1 MVWLLSDIKHYYLLV
16 QIKAKDSKTL
26 NIFHKC
32 VLNHYPF
39 NLIHLIHLPIYLSF
53 KFAPNVRKLIIIKP
67 NEDLRRS
74 LSRKR
79 SVCIS
84 RPKMKVLDKENRV
97 MVEPLSIGHFQDMEM
112 CFPEWR
118 LHLSEGHQYNGYGK
132 FFFFFFFFFHL
143 ESKFASCCFEERCS
157 KTEVSSAKGQQY
169 QSYRNIFFFHSESKF
184 SSRCFEQR
192 CSKAE
197 VPSAKKLQ
205 EHFFFLIWS
214 QYLCP
219 CFLNAGVPKETYS
232 CSNWPMHY
240 HRGLT
245 YVGWHDEQ
253 SIAFTAFRNLS
264 YLNA

>member
-1 MVWLLSDIKHYYLLV
+1 
-16 QIKAKDSKTL
+16 
-26 NIFHKC
+26 
-32 VLNHYPF
+32 
-39 NLIHLIHLPIYLSF
+39 
-53 KFAPNVRKLIIIKP
+53 
-67 NEDLRRS
+67 
-74 LSRKR
+74 
-79 SVCIS
+79 
-84 RPKMKVLDKENRV
+84 MKVLDKENRV
-97 MVEPLSIGHFQDMEM
+97 MVEPLSIRHFQDMEM

-132 FFFFFFFFFHL
+132 FFFFFFTWSQNLHPVVLKKGAPKQRFLQRKDNNIKVTGTFYFSFGVKICIPLFWTKVLQSRGSFSEKVTGTFFF
-143 ESKFASCCFEERCS
+143 F
-157 KTEVSSAKGQQY
+157 
-169 QSYRNIFFFHSESKF
+169 
-184 SSRCFEQR
+184 
-192 CSKAE
+192 
-197 VPSAKKLQ
+197 
-205 EHFFFLIWS
+205 IWS

>member
-1 MVWLLSDIKHYYLLV
+1 
-16 QIKAKDSKTL
+16 
-26 NIFHKC
+26 
-32 VLNHYPF
+32 
-39 NLIHLIHLPIYLSF
+39 
-53 KFAPNVRKLIIIKP
+53 
-67 NEDLRRS
+67 
-74 LSRKR
+74 
-79 SVCIS
+79 
-84 RPKMKVLDKENRV
+84 MKVLDKENRV

-132 FFFFFFFFFHL
+132 FFFFFFSLGVKICIPLFWRKVLQNRGFFS
-143 ESKFASCCFEERCS
+143 ERTTISKLQEH
-157 KTEVSSAKGQQY
+157 
-169 QSYRNIFFFHSESKF
+169 FFFHSESKF
-184 SSRCFEQR
+184 ASRCFEQR

-219 CFLNAGVPKETYS
+219 CFLNADVPKETYS

>member
-132 FFFFFFFFFHL
+132 FFFFFFFFFSL
-143 ESKFASCCFEERCS
+143 GVKICILLFWRKVLQNRGFFSERTTIS
-157 KTEVSSAKGQQY
+157 
-169 QSYRNIFFFHSESKF
+169 
-184 SSRCFEQR
+184 
-192 CSKAE
+192 
-197 VPSAKKLQ
+197 KLQ
-205 EHFFFLIWS
+205 EHIFFSFGVKICIPLFWTKVLQSRGSFSEKVTGTFFFSHLKPIFVS
-214 QYLCP
+214 LFFKRRCP
-219 CFLNAGVPKETYS
+219 KGDVLLF
-232 CSNWPMHY
+232 
-240 HRGLT
+240 
-245 YVGWHDEQ
+245 
-253 SIAFTAFRNLS
+253 
-264 YLNA
+264 